1 MDAFIEMINDETIT
15 YYMRWNQGIS
25 CKSKVPM
32 KAIYCVTHCQPI
44 DANNSCKDF

>member
-15 YYMRWNQGIS
+15 YYMR
-25 CKSKVPM
+25 CKSKVPI
-32 KAIYCVTHCQPI
+32 KAIYCVTHCP

>member
-32 KAIYCVTHCQPI
+32 MAVYCVTHCP